1 MKSPLA
7 LFKLEKKKKE
17 KENQVMKKIL
27 CLLSNK
33 KKLHQIENNFT
44 RS

>member
-7 LFKLEKKKKE
+7 LFKLEKKK
-17 KENQVMKKIL
+17 NQVMKKIL

-33 KKLHQIENNFT
+33 KKKKLHQIENNFT